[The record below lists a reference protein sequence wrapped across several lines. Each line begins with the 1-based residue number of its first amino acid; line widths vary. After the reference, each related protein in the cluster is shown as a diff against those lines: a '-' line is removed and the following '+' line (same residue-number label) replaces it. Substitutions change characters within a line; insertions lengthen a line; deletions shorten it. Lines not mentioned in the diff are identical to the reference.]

1 MLSFI
6 ISMIVFFLA
15 AYALNRYFRAREL
28 DNTRSLSIL
37 VMVVA
42 TFISIGTGWLVD
54 KLDGDAAL
62 PQHNVSVV
70 EVIQSGDPVKIAKV
84 LVGIN

>member
-1 MLSFI
+1 MFSFL
-6 ISMIVFFLA
+6 ISTIAFFLA
-15 AYALNRYFRAREL
+15 AYALNRYFDAQELDSSRARK
-28 DNTRSLSIL
+28 TL

-42 TFISIGTGWLVD
+42 TFISIGAGWFLD

-62 PQHNVSVV
+62 PQNNVSIT
-70 EVIQSGDPVKIAKV
+70 EVIQSGDPVQIAKV

>member
-1 MLSFI
+1 MLSFL
-6 ISMIVFFLA
+6 ISTIVFFLA
-15 AYALNRYFRAREL
+15 AYALNRYLDAQEL
-28 DNTRSLSIL
+28 DSNRTRNIL

-42 TFISIGTGWLVD
+42 TFTSIGTGWLVD

-70 EVIQSGDPVKIAKV
+70 DAIHSGDPVKIAK
-84 LVGIN
+84 LLAGFN

>member
-1 MLSFI
+1 MLSFV
-6 ISMIVFFLA
+6 ISTFAFFLA
-15 AYALNRYFRAREL
+15 AYALNRYFDAQEL
-28 DNTRSLSIL
+28 DSNRTRNIL
-37 VMVVA
+37 VMVTA
-42 TFISIGTGWLVD
+42 TFISIGAGWLVD

-70 EVIQSGDPVKIAKV
+70 EVIQSGDQVKIAKV

>member
-1 MLSFI
+1 MLSFV
-6 ISMIVFFLA
+6 ISAIVFFLA
-15 AYALNRYFRAREL
+15 AYALNRYFDAQEL
-28 DNTRSLSIL
+28 DSNRTRNTL

-42 TFISIGTGWLVD
+42 TFISIGAGWLVD

-70 EVIQSGDPVKIAKV
+70 DVMQSGDPVKIAKV
-84 LVGIN
+84 LVGID

>member
-6 ISMIVFFLA
+6 ISTFAFFLA
-15 AYALNRYFRAREL
+15 AYALNRYLDAQEL
-28 DNTRSLSIL
+28 DSNRTRNIL

-42 TFISIGTGWLVD
+42 TFISFGAGWLVD

-70 EVIQSGDPVKIAKV
+70 DVMQSGDPVKIAKL

>member
-6 ISMIVFFLA
+6 ISTLAFFLA
-15 AYALNRYFRAREL
+15 AYALNLYLDAQEL
-28 DNTRSLSIL
+28 DSNRTRNIL

-42 TFISIGTGWLVD
+42 TFISIGTGWLID

-70 EVIQSGDPVKIAKV
+70 DVLQSGDPVKIAKV

>member
-1 MLSFI
+1 MLSFL
-6 ISMIVFFLA
+6 ISTFVFFLA
-15 AYALNRYFRAREL
+15 AYALNRYFDAQEL
-28 DNTRSLSIL
+28 DSSRSRKTL
-37 VMVVA
+37 VLVVA
-42 TFISIGTGWLVD
+42 TFISIGAGWLID

-62 PQHNVSVV
+62 PQNNVSIT

>member
-42 TFISIGTGWLVD
+42 TFISIGSGRLVD
-54 KLDGDAAL
+54 KFDGDAAL
-62 PQHNVSVV
+62 PEHNVSIMD
-70 EVIQSGDPVKIAKV
+70 VIHSGDPVKIAK
-84 LVGIN
+84 LLAGFN